1 MMCLLGKEK
10 LAILKEYN
18 LKRHYATKHGEHYG
32 KNKGEEKMSQTA
44 TKEDYYPSKNFST
57 KPVRTLMLPS
67 KQVM

>member
-18 LKRHYATKHGEHYG
+18 LKRYYATKHGEHYG

-44 TKEDYYPSKNFST
+44 TK
-57 KPVRTLMLPS
+57 RTTIPARTFPQS
-67 KQVM
+67 Q